1 MKKILF
7 VIPLTTLMLMVTVTV
22 TATMPTVKA
31 QDEEEGEGGDEGEC
45 QLMDASEEGWQRRV
59 CTNSDY
65 DSWIKPDGTEC
76 YANEAVGSSAC
87 GNEVNNPE
95 RFITP

>member
-31 QDEEEGEGGDEGEC
+31 QDEEEEQRKDEGEC

-59 CTNSDY
+59 CPNSDD
-65 DSWIKPDGTEC
+65 DSYINPNGEEC
-76 YANEAVGSSAC
+76 FANPAVGSSAC
-87 GNEVNNPE
+87 GNEVNNPN